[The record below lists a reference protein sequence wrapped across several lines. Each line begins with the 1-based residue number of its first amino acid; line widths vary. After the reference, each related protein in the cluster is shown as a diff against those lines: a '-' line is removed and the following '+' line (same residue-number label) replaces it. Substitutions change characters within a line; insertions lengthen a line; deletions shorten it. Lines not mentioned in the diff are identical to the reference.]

1 MNNAR
6 VNSLDG
12 HEARMCAAA

>member
-6 VNSLDG
+6 VCG
-12 HEARMCAAA
+12 GRE

>member
-6 VNSLDG
+6 VG
-12 HEARMCAAA
+12 